1 MLLFQD
7 NKSSFLDLRE
17 APFKLEKEIQQ
28 LKTYFNLREGYRT
41 IQNNGR
47 D

>member
-7 NKSSFLDLRE
+7 NKSSLLDLRK

-28 LKTYFNLREGYRT
+28 LKTYFNIRKG
-41 IQNNGR
+41 
-47 D
+47 

>member
-7 NKSSFLDLRE
+7 NKASLLDLE

-41 IQNNGR
+41 IQNN
-47 D
+47 

>member
-17 APFKLEKEIQQ
+17 APFKLEKEIRQ
-28 LKTYFNLREGYRT
+28 LKTYFNLREG
-41 IQNNGR
+41 
-47 D
+47 